1 MANPPFTLGWGKW
14 EGANYECF
22 CHIIFALSQN
32 ELRILKLI
40 DIGHITFRFA
50 TDTNINKWKLS
61 YPKLYFCQKARA
73 VGLQYHLS
81 IGLVQL

>member
-14 EGANYECF
+14 EGANYESF

-50 TDTNINKWKLS
+50 TDTNVNK
-61 YPKLYFCQKARA
+61 
-73 VGLQYHLS
+73 
-81 IGLVQL
+81 